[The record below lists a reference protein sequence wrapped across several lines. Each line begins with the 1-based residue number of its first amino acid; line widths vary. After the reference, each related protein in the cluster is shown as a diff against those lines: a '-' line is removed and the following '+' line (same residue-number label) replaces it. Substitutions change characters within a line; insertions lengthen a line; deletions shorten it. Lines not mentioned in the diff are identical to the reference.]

1 MQKKNKGGKKFKKNK
16 KYGNEKTTLILKQ
29 DDCESY
35 AKVIKML
42 GSGRL
47 TCKLPDGRE
56 ILGIIP
62 GRMKKRKQWI
72 RLNDIILVSIRDF
85 QDNKADVLCVYNYSE
100 VEMLKNQSLI
110 PKIFDDCQLINN
122 NYDLG
127 MVEFTNEEPQNDI
140 NNIES
145 SEPLVDKKRLLE
157 NVKVFGD
164 NNDDSGSDIDID
176 DI

>member
-16 KYGNEKTTLILKQ
+16 KYGSEKATLILKQ
-29 DDCESY
+29 DDSETY

-47 TCKLPDGRE
+47 TCILPDGRE

-85 QDNKADVLCVYNYSE
+85 QDTKADVLCVYNYSE
-100 VEMLKNQSLI
+100 VEMLKNQNLI

-122 NYDLG
+122 NYDLDT
-127 MVEFTNEEPQNDI
+127 VEFTNEEPQNVTDDI
-140 NNIES
+140 IN
-145 SEPLVDKKRLLE
+145 DKPTVQLPGKKQLFE
-157 NVKVFGD
+157 KVEGVND
-164 NNDDSGSDIDID
+164 NDADIDID
-176 DI
+176 EI